1 HLLSIDFSEVCI
13 EYQLYAQSLIPTLFL
28 GTAAYGNCT
37 MQYIPTADA
46 YGDGSFE
53 SSPGCCMVKP
63 EIEQSLKKASAEVL
77 ADLTE
82 R

>member
-1 HLLSIDFSEVCI
+1 
-13 EYQLYAQSLIPTLFL
+13 
-28 GTAAYGNCT
+28 

-53 SSPGCCMVKP
+53 SSPSNCMVKP
-63 EIEQSLKKASAEVL
+63 EIEQSLKKAIAEVL